1 MGRRAS
7 PESPFHLTCCPVRTH
22 TKDECSVSLHLFAQ
36 IDFSLRVCDLLRES
50 HVDGGVFIGP
60 GHHGAFI
67 PTPSRAAPCPL
78 VLCGSHLGCSLVVP
92 HSLEQE
98 GLRSVHQILEL
109 VWHQRR
115 TVPGDDGEGEAAVV
129 SAAEMGAL
137 PSPPSAHFAEQTLD
151 FLHQLEDHRL
161 SEQDVDPRVQD
172 GVDGGH
178 ADGLQVPTQLR
189 QLVSLV
195 SMQLIHKNP
204 ELMAANI

>member
-7 PESPFHLTCCPVRTH
+7 PESPFHPTCCPVGTH
-22 TKDECSVSLHLFAQ
+22 MKAERSVQSSDRFFLP
-36 IDFSLRVCDLLRES
+36 VCDLLRES
-50 HVDGGVFIGP
+50 HVDGGVFFGP
-60 GHHGAFI
+60 GHHDAFI
-67 PTPSRAAPCPL
+67 PIPTKSAPWRL
-78 VLCGSHLGCSLVVP
+78 VLFGSHLGCSLVVP

-109 VWHQRR
+109 VWHQRGA
-115 TVPGDDGEGEAAVV
+115 VPGDDGEGKVAVV
-129 SAAEMGAL
+129 STAEMGAL

-178 ADGLQVPTQLR
+178 ADGLQVPTQLG
-189 QLVSLV
+189 
-195 SMQLIHKNP
+195 
-204 ELMAANI
+204 